1 MLAGIDL
8 GGTQVRVAL
17 ARSDGRLVASIKTKT
32 SLLGTPQGLVD
43 WASSEIDRHRGR
55 EKVRSIT
62 IAAPGPIDV
71 KRGVLVNP
79 PNLPWQNVPLAAML
93 GRATG
98 AKVQLANDADMAGLG
113 EVHHGAGRGTRNMVY
128 ITWSTRVGGG
138 GVIGG
143 QLHRRGA
150 RGAGGGGHKIID
162 PHRTPDKPRR
172 PAPPAPCPTG
182 RSRRAGGSGGMGSD
196 QPVADVT
203 DQELLRLLKRAASD
217 LRVKAWIVGG
227 YVRDV
232 LLERPHPNP
241 DVVVEDG
248 DALALAR
255 RFAEVAG
262 APPPVTFERYGT
274 AQVTL
279 PGHLVE
285 FVTARAESYA
295 PDSRKPDVR
304 PATLEEDLR
313 RRDFTINTLL
323 MDLEGGIHDRLG
335 GRRDLEAGI
344 LRTPADPMRTF
355 ADDPLRMLR
364 GIRFAPELGFQLAP
378 DLLPAMRALKSR
390 RSPPVISAERVADEL
405 RKMLESPRPKLALE
419 LLDGSELLG
428 VILPEIEVCKGVAQS
443 GYHTHDVFGH
453 TLLTVDATPPDLL
466 LRVAALFHDAG
477 KPATAKGDGTFIGH
491 EEVGAG
497 IAKAAL
503 ERLRFSQKEIDVV
516 VALVRL
522 HLRPV
527 FYKSEWT
534 DGAVRRLARD
544 AGPLLDRLMAL
555 AQADIGASAYPEP
568 EKLDEL
574 QARLDQVRSE
584 RPSRLAPLISGEE
597 IMAIR
602 GIGPGPEVGRIKR
615 RLEELVLDGGVPPD
629 EQAVKD

>member
-1 MLAGIDL
+1 
-8 GGTQVRVAL
+8 
-17 ARSDGRLVASIKTKT
+17 
-32 SLLGTPQGLVD
+32 
-43 WASSEIDRHRGR
+43 
-55 EKVRSIT
+55 
-62 IAAPGPIDV
+62 
-71 KRGVLVNP
+71 
-79 PNLPWQNVPLAAML
+79 
-93 GRATG
+93 
-98 AKVQLANDADMAGLG
+98 
-113 EVHHGAGRGTRNMVY
+113 
-128 ITWSTRVGGG
+128 
-138 GVIGG
+138 
-143 QLHRRGA
+143 
-150 RGAGGGGHKIID
+150 
-162 PHRTPDKPRR
+162 
-172 PAPPAPCPTG
+172 
-182 RSRRAGGSGGMGSD
+182 MGSD
-196 QPVADVT
+196 QPVADIS
-203 DQELLRLLKRAASD
+203 DQELLSLLKQAASD

-255 RFAEVAG
+255 RFAEVAA

-335 GRRDLEAGI
+335 GRRDLEAGT

-364 GIRFAPELGFQLAP
+364 GIRFAAELGFQLAP
-378 DLLPAMRALKSR
+378 DLLPAMRAMKSR
-390 RSPPVISAERVADEL
+390 LSPPVISAERVADEL
-405 RKMLESPRPKLALE
+405 RKMLDSPRPKLALE

-428 VILPEIEVCKGVAQS
+428 VILPEIEACKGVAQS

-477 KPATAKGDGTFIGH
+477 KPATAKGDGTFMGH

-555 AQADIGASAYPEP
+555 ARADIGASAYPEP

-584 RPSRLAPLISGEE
+584 RPSRLAPLITGEE

-615 RLEELVLDGGVPPD
+615 RLEELVLDGEVPPD
-629 EQAVKD
+629 EQAVKDYLATHPQL